1 MIAIEIFVDA
11 AIMPKI
17 QCEQM
22 PSSDERLGYA
32 GSSPRNRLGR
42 IDKKLG
48 HFIEAMERRSACSS

>member
-1 MIAIEIFVDA
+1 
-11 AIMPKI
+11 MPKI

-22 PSSDERLGYA
+22 PSSDERLAYA